1 MELSARALSEL
12 PGVRR
17 QIARIAADLAAG
29 LHCLWLLPDVLV
41 EGGYAEELHRVAL
54 CSSPD
59 RLDIPAPSEL
69 ETLAAP
75 PPAPVLEPTG
85 WALDDLPLLEDYDDG
100 FDIGWEPVLPRQRSV
115 PAPLAGPFEGQE
127 SGLLTRLAKELSVAP
142 GEAVDALVD
151 PDRRWRPVVG
161 VRAWEQPVRSAGSD
175 EPEQERGREVARLIR
190 SLSAAAKQ
198 AGLLPEDRPRLLV
211 TARIDDLP
219 RRLPDEL
226 ELDLAT
232 SAVHWWWG
240 TLGRLDSAT
249 VVSAVGTDASRTDQR
264 HREVPRDRILRAV
277 RDEVVSEVCG
287 PDPVLGWRLA
297 RRWDGSQGTLED
309 SLRACLGGI
318 AAPPVPPLTAL
329 SGVGSGHRPAVGL
342 RPAWA
347 RGLLQAWDGRS
358 RVHPAVWCGDQSR
371 SDHLG
376 TLVSQAQ
383 ARVLL
388 PWIEDTRQRLALHAL
403 SGATRPVAELIAC
416 YVERPPAG
424 YRTRPQEV
432 FRTIEVG
439 PMLRACRQG
448 HLNLSVEDRR
458 LLEQL
463 VLARNV
469 LSHRGTLFDRTL
481 RILCD
486 ELARADQRWSGED

>member
-1 MELSARALSEL
+1 MELSARALCEL

-17 QIARIAADLAAG
+17 QIGRIAADLAAG
-29 LHCLWLLPDVLV
+29 LHCLWLLPDDLV
-41 EGGYAEELHRVAL
+41 EGGYAEELHHVAL

-59 RLDIPAPSEL
+59 RLDIAAPSQPEAPSAPFPEPAP
-69 ETLAAP
+69 
-75 PPAPVLEPTG
+75 EPTG
-85 WALDDLPLLEDYDDG
+85 WALDDLPLLQDYDG
-100 FDIGWEPVLPRQRSV
+100 FDIGWEPVLPRQRRG
-115 PAPLAGPFEGQE
+115 PGPLTDPLEGQE
-127 SGLLTRLAKELSVAP
+127 SGLLTQLAKELSVAP
-142 GEAVDALVD
+142 GEAVDTLVD

-161 VRAWEQPVRSAGSD
+161 VRAWEHSVRRAGTD

-198 AGLLPEDRPRLLV
+198 AGLPPEDRPRLLV
-211 TARIDDLP
+211 TARVEDVP

-249 VVSAVGTDASRTDQR
+249 VVSAVGTDASHATRR
-264 HREVPRDRILRAV
+264 HGEVPRDRILRAV

-297 RRWDGSQGTLED
+297 RRWDGSQGTLEK
-309 SLRACLGGI
+309 SLRACLGGVR
-318 AAPPVPPLTAL
+318 AAPPLPPLTAVA
-329 SGVGSGHRPAVGL
+329 GVGSGHRPAAGL

-358 RVHPAVWCGDQSR
+358 RVHPAVWCGDPSR
-371 SDHLG
+371 SDHLRI
-376 TLVSQAQ
+376 LVSQAQ

-388 PWIEDTRQRLALHAL
+388 PWIEDTRQRLALRAL

-416 YVERPPAG
+416 YVDRPPVG

-448 HLNLSVEDRR
+448 HLNLPIEDRR

-463 VLARNV
+463 VLVRNV
-469 LSHRGTLFDRTL
+469 LSHRGVLFDRTL
-481 RILCD
+481 HTLCD
-486 ELARADQRWSGED
+486 ELARADQRWSDEE